1 MKKNKGF
8 SIAEVIIAMAL
19 VVIMS
24 IVALST
30 VNWSFSLGRKE
41 ILKNFFN
48 IESKNYISAYYSGA
62 SNFQDAMNL
71 LTNGTYVYGEDA
83 TIYYSKDLTIT
94 DEENANYYVNLDF
107 ETESFSVKCY
117 TSQNNLIYEVVV

>member
-8 SIAEVIIAMAL
+8 SIAEVIVAMAL

-24 IVALST
+24 VVALST
-30 VNWSFSLGRKE
+30 VNWSFGAGRKE

-48 IESKNYISAYYSGA
+48 IESRNYISAYYSGA

-71 LTNGTYVYGEDA
+71 LTDGTYVYGTDA
-83 TIYYSKDLTIT
+83 TIYYSNNLTIT
-94 DEENANYYVNLDF
+94 DAENANYYVNLDF

-117 TSQNNLIYEVVV
+117 TAQNNLICEVVA